1 MFKFFFGYP
10 FIFLVCF
17 WLASDVEITTSL
29 KAFEQS
35 HFSIQF
41 PKASLRPAKSD
52 PWFEFYWPVVEQ
64 ENEQQKYKIPLE
76 DK

>member
-1 MFKFFFGYP
+1 MFKLFFGYP
-10 FIFLVCF
+10 FVFLVCF

-29 KAFEQS
+29 KAFKHS

-41 PKASLRPAKSD
+41 PKASLRAEQSE
-52 PWFEFYWPVVEQ
+52 PWFEFYWPMVEQ
-64 ENEQQKYKIPLE
+64 ENEQKKYTIPLE